1 MVWDMRLGED
11 TEKAEGVEKLFR
23 LSFAEACEDPLWADC
38 GWVVVYTHGLSSD
51 ASSGLQGRSFCT
63 RIVLHGLTTRKNQNS

>member
-1 MVWDMRLGED
+1 MRLGED

-23 LSFAEACEDPLWADC
+23 PSFAEACGEQQDPFWAYY
-38 GWVVVYTHGLSSD
+38 GWVVVYTHGFSSD

-63 RIVLHGLTTRKNQNS
+63 RIVPHMLATRRRQKS